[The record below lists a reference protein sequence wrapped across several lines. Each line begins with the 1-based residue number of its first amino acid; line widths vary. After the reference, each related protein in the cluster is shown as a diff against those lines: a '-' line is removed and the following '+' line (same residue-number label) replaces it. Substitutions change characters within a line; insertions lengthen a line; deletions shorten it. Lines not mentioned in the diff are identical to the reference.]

1 MNIMDIYQYD
11 DFRKFTLNSLENR
24 AKKGHGQLKKLAEY
38 LGVHTT
44 FVSQVFKGDKTL
56 SAEQGIGVAEF
67 LELTETETRYFIK
80 LIQLEKAGTVKLKK
94 LITEEIQ
101 TIKEQVNKISSRLLS
116 VTVLA
121 DEQKAIFYS
130 AWYYSAIRLLIGI
143 DGFQETEQIASKLNL
158 PSKLV
163 VEVIHFLLEAG
174 LLVKENGILKVGPSK
189 THLEA
194 DSPFIKLHHSNWRS
208 RALQN
213 LDYPDKEKLHYSS
226 PMTISR
232 KDAQIVRT
240 RILKMIEDVGKILD
254 TSPDEELMCLN
265 VDWFS
270 IRG

>member
-1 MNIMDIYQYD
+1 MDIFEYD
-11 DFRKFTLNSLENR
+11 DFRRFTLKSIESK

-67 LELTETETRYFIK
+67 LGLTEIETRYFIK
-80 LIQLEKAGTVKLKK
+80 LIQLEKAGTEKLKK
-94 LITEEIQ
+94 LIAEEIKA
-101 TIKEQVNKISSRLLS
+101 IKEQAKKVSSRLIS
-116 VTVLA
+116 VTVLQ

-130 AWYYSAIRLLIGI
+130 AWYYSAIRLLVGI
-143 DGFQETEQIASKLNL
+143 DGFQDIEQISKKLNL

-163 VEVIHFLLEAG
+163 VEVIHFLLESG
-174 LLVKENGILKVGPSK
+174 LLIKENGILKVGPSK
-189 THLEA
+189 THLDAE
-194 DSPFIKLHHSNWRS
+194 SPFIKLHHSNWRS

-226 PMTISR
+226 PMTIG
-232 KDAQIVRT
+232 KKEAQLVR
-240 RILKMIEDVGKILD
+240 GKILKVIEEVGQILD
-254 TSPDEELMCLN
+254 QAPDEELMCLN
-265 VDWFS
+265 VDWFQ